1 LSCFED
7 ADSKPGEGLQAASA
21 SPASARRKLADNIA
35 SLYLLQG
42 LTYVIPLAVLPY
54 LVRVL
59 GMERYGLLAFAQSF
73 AQYFT
78 TLTDYGFNFS
88 ATRSIAQQRE
98 DSLAVSRMFSAVLV
112 VKILLMA
119 LGLTILAAIVT
130 LIPRFHTDA
139 AFFYVGYIAVAGNV
153 LFPVWYYQGIQRMR
167 YISVVSGVARIL
179 AAAALFVFVH
189 RPQDALL
196 ALAIQ
201 GGGLLLS
208 GVVGLAVVLVHFRL
222 RLTMPSLR
230 ELRSAL
236 VDGWHLFISTAAV
249 GLYTNTNVFLV
260 GMLSGN
266 VEAGY
271 FSAAEKLIRAMQG
284 LINPISQA
292 IFPHVNTLV
301 KESRELALRFT
312 RRTLRLLAPMT
323 FFPSV
328 AVLILAAPVAHLL
341 FGHNGAGSVPV
352 IRWIALLPFIIAIS
366 NVLGVQTML
375 PFGLDK
381 PFSRIL
387 IAGGI
392 FNVLLAVP
400 LVKLFGAQGAGAAV
414 LATESLVTISMA
426 IALKRHG
433 ISLFRREQRA

>member
-1 LSCFED
+1 
-7 ADSKPGEGLQAASA
+7 
-21 SPASARRKLADNIA
+21 
-35 SLYLLQG
+35 
-42 LTYVIPLAVLPY
+42 
-54 LVRVL
+54 
-59 GMERYGLLAFAQSF
+59 
-73 AQYFT
+73 
-78 TLTDYGFNFS
+78 
-88 ATRSIAQQRE
+88 
-98 DSLAVSRMFSAVLV
+98 
-112 VKILLMA
+112 
-119 LGLTILAAIVT
+119 
-130 LIPRFHTDA
+130 
-139 AFFYVGYIAVAGNV
+139 
-153 LFPVWYYQGIQRMR
+153 
-167 YISVVSGVARIL
+167 
-179 AAAALFVFVH
+179 
-189 RPQDALL
+189 
-196 ALAIQ
+196 
-201 GGGLLLS
+201 
-208 GVVGLAVVLVHFRL
+208 VLVHFRL

-230 ELRSAL
+230 ELRRAL
-236 VDGWHLFISTAAV
+236 VDGWHLFVSTAAV
-249 GLYTNTNVFLV
+249 SLYTNTNVFLV

-341 FGHNGAGSVPV
+341 FGHSGGGSVPV
-352 IRWIALLPFIIAIS
+352 IRWIALLPFLIAIS

-375 PFGLDK
+375 TFGLDK
-381 PFSRIL
+381 QFSRIL

-400 LVKLFGAQGAGAAV
+400 LVKMFGAQGAGAAV

-426 IALKRHG
+426 IALERHG
-433 ISLFRREQRA
+433 ISLFRREQGA